1 MEGNKLDFN
10 VLQTKN
16 YPDTIK
22 AVQVVDVRAKLPTNP
37 KYTWETLVS
46 GGRKNGIRDM
56 GAITTVV
63 MHHDAIANSTT
74 KAYSDLQLM
83 TNIASSHIKSKRNI
97 AGGDGGF
104 PYHMY
109 IRNGKAYLTNNLEAF
124 TFGVSSNNGY
134 TCHICVAGNYTKGHD
149 ILSVE
154 DRNALIAGIIFL
166 ENNLPAFKAIKA
178 HSELDAT
185 ACPAYDY
192 KKIRSEAEA
201 IQLAAAVVTP
211 ANEDMVKVTAVN
223 SRISD
228 LFHTATTA
236 GKYQPIAQK
245 YLLQMHDF
253 MKDSG
258 LL

>member
-1 MEGNKLDFN
+1 MDLN
-10 VLQTKN
+10 VLQTKS

-37 KYTWETLVS
+37 KYTWKTLVS
-46 GGRKNGIRDM
+46 GGRKNGIRDF
-56 GAITTVV
+56 GAISTVV
-63 MHHDAIANSTT
+63 MHHDGMASSTT

-83 TNIASSHIKSKRNI
+83 TNISTSHIKSKRNI
-97 AGGDGGF
+97 PNGDAGF
-104 PYHMY
+104 PYHLY
-109 IRNGKAYLTNNLEAF
+109 IRSGKLYICNDLQDY
-124 TFGVSSNNGY
+124 TFGVTSHNGY
-134 TCHICVAGNYTKGHD
+134 TVHICVAGNYTKGHD
-149 ILSVE
+149 TLSVE

-201 IQLAAAVVTP
+201 TQLAAAVVTP

-228 LFHTATTA
+228 LFHTATTE